1 MTRRHL
7 ILPERGVLLVST
19 DLHGNGADFR
29 RLREI
34 FLAELHRDPETHWA
48 LLGDLVHGPNLRI
61 RRSDPELFDYPD
73 ESFPIVQGVSELRE
87 RHPDR
92 VHLILGNHDHGHVG
106 GPHTSKFHSDEVLH
120 LESTLDE
127 AELVV
132 LRGLFGEAL
141 LCAAA
146 PCGVLL
152 AHGSPS
158 DLLVDLSRLDALSL
172 VPAENG
178 PAGERLLL
186 SILQSYGQPRE
197 TSARMLKQVGAR
209 HGLELA
215 LVIHGHD
222 KDEEGWFVE
231 GENQLC
237 PVLFGAPPANKR
249 YLRLDLAARYRST
262 AEIRDGVEL
271 LRVHPPAS

>member
-7 ILPERGVLLVST
+7 ILPDRGTLIVST

-29 RLREI
+29 RLREV
-34 FLAELHRDPETHWA
+34 FLGELHQDPAAHWV

-61 RRSDPELFDYPD
+61 RRSDPELFDYAD
-73 ESFPIVQGVSELRE
+73 ESYPIVQGVAELRA
-87 RHPDR
+87 RYPDQ

-106 GPHTSKFHSDEVLH
+106 GPHTSKFHSDEVLY

-127 AELVV
+127 SELAV
-132 LRGLFGEAL
+132 LRGLFEEAL

-158 DLLVDLSRLDALSL
+158 DLLSDLERLDALSL
-172 VPAENG
+172 TPAENG
-178 PAGERLLL
+178 PSGEKLLL
-186 SILQSYGQPRE
+186 SILQSYGQPGE
-197 TSARMLKQVGAR
+197 TSARMLKQVGTR
-209 HGLELA
+209 HGLELGV
-215 LVIHGHD
+215 VIHGHD
-222 KDEEGWFVE
+222 KDEEGWFAE
-231 GENQLC
+231 SENQLC
-237 PVLFGAPPANKR
+237 PVLFGAPPQNKR

-271 LRVHPPAS
+271 LRLHPPPP

>member
-7 ILPERGVLLVST
+7 ILPDRGTLLVST

-29 RLREI
+29 RLREL
-34 FLAELHRDPETHWA
+34 FLAELHRDPETHWL

-61 RRSDPELFDYPD
+61 RRTDPELFDYAD
-73 ESFPIVQGVSELRE
+73 ESYPIVQGVAELRAA
-87 RHPDR
+87 HPGR

-127 AELVV
+127 GEREL
-132 LRGLFGEAL
+132 LRELFEQAL
-141 LCAAA
+141 LVAAA
-146 PCGVLL
+146 PCGVLF

-158 DLLVDLSRLDALSL
+158 DLLVDLERLDALAL
-172 VPAENG
+172 RPAENG

-197 TSARMLKQVGAR
+197 TSARMLRQVGAR
-209 HGLELA
+209 HGLELH
-215 LVIHGHD
+215 VVVHGHD
-222 KDEEGWFVE
+222 KDEAGWFAE
-231 GENQLC
+231 ADNQLC
-237 PVLFGAPPANKR
+237 PVLFGAPPAHKR
-249 YLRLDLAARYRST
+249 YLRLELAARYRS
-262 AEIRDGVEL
+262 ASDLRDGVEL
-271 LRVHPPAS
+271 LRLHP